1 MLIHIGY
8 HKTGTTWLQKTLFE
22 RPGKGFFPINK
33 KGFIPDQ
40 SDKYAEYA
48 HQVAHQFF
56 FTHPLQFD
64 GEGLRDKIRDEIDW
78 ARKGVPVLSS
88 ERLSGNPHSGGY
100 DSKEIAYRLHTVF
113 PGAKIFIVIREQSSM
128 ILSNYFQYLS
138 YGGAR
143 SLKDYIGQEYDGRI
157 PLFSKDHFRYHNLLK
172 LYQKLFGKSQV
183 LVLPY
188 EMFKRNPEAFI
199 ETLSKFSGANI
210 PLDLPYARYENRG
223 TGRLVLNLT
232 RLLNLFLVK
241 DSINAYSP
249 LSPFA
254 PRYGRRIIRGLKA
267 TLNIIV
273 PEAMDRMFV
282 QRQFALVAKLTSGY
296 YEDSNAITS
305 RCIGIDLAEYG
316 YKRT

>member
-1 MLIHIGY
+1 
-8 HKTGTTWLQKTLFE
+8 
-22 RPGKGFFPINK
+22 
-33 KGFIPDQ
+33 
-40 SDKYAEYA
+40 
-48 HQVAHQFF
+48 
-56 FTHPLQFD
+56 
-64 GEGLRDKIRDEIDW
+64 
-78 ARKGVPVLSS
+78 
-88 ERLSGNPHSGGY
+88 
-100 DSKEIAYRLHTVF
+100 
-113 PGAKIFIVIREQSSM
+113 
-128 ILSNYFQYLS
+128 
-138 YGGAR
+138 
-143 SLKDYIGQEYDGRI
+143 
-157 PLFSKDHFRYHNLLK
+157 
-172 LYQKLFGKSQV
+172 
-183 LVLPY
+183 
-188 EMFKRNPEAFI
+188 MFKRSPEAFI